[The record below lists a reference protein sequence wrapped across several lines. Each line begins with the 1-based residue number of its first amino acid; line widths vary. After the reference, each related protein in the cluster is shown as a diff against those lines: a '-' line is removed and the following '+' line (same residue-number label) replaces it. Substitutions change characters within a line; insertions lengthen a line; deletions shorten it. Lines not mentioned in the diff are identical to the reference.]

1 MRTHLVVGSY
11 QTVSSWAIKANE
23 NHELQKI
30 SPEKSYLPFAAPV
43 LGFDLGIMLAVFAVG
58 VILASGLKT
67 PNDKPLNYF
76 NEHYIKYDFSQF
88 DN

>member
-30 SPEKSYLPFAAPV
+30 SPEKSCLLFASPAFNLIV
-43 LGFDLGIMLAVFAVG
+43 GLAVFAIG

-67 PNDKPLNYF
+67 PNDKPVF
-76 NEHYIKYDFSQF
+76 NENYGKYDFSRF